1 MRNHLNKKLVIAYI
15 GINSFLA
22 NQFVKKYK
30 NKFKFKPI
38 NIDIRKKNKIH
49 KWLLRNPDINIFI
62 NFAAITSVN
71 ECAKNKRKSFD
82 INYKAVVNLMNL
94 INRSYFI
101 NFRYFLNLS
110 TSHVFKPSKFKL
122 RENSIKTPQN
132 YYGKTKLFLE
142 KFILKNNKNYF
153 FKIGIARIFNYYN
166 RNSKKSFFIN
176 DIIKTLT
183 NNNEKIYFKKISTF
197 RDFISIHNINTAL
210 YKMVQL
216 NLKGDFNI
224 CSGKKIYLPDIV
236 KYLNNKL
243 KNKTLIFKNIKSNSI
258 VGSNLKLKNKGW
270 IYNKKDFLNEL

>member
-1 MRNHLNKKLVIAYI
+1 MKNLLNKKLVVAYI
-15 GINSFLA
+15 GKNSFLA
-22 NQFVKKYK
+22 NQFIKKYK
-30 NKFKFKPI
+30 KKFIFKSI

-71 ECAKNKRKSFD
+71 KCAKNKRKSHD
-82 INYKAVVNLMNL
+82 VNYRAVVNLLNL
-94 INRSYFI
+94 INKSYLI
-101 NFRYFLNLS
+101 NFKYFLNLS

-122 RENSIKTPQN
+122 RENSIKVPQN

-142 KFILKNNKNYF
+142 KFILKNSKEYF
-153 FKIGIARIFNYYN
+153 FNIGIARIFNYYN

-176 DIIKTLT
+176 DIKKILSS
-183 NNNEKIYFKKISTF
+183 NNEKIYFKKISTF

-224 CSGKKIYLPDIV
+224 CSGKKIFLPDIV
-236 KYLNNKL
+236 KHLNNKM
-243 KNKTLIFKNIKSNSI
+243 KNKIIIFNNIKSNGI
-258 VGSNLKLKNKGW
+258 VGSNLKLRNKGW
-270 IYNKKDFLNEL
+270 IYKKEYLLNEL

>member
-1 MRNHLNKKLVIAYI
+1 MKNLLNKKLVVAYI
-15 GINSFLA
+15 GKNSFLA
-22 NQFVKKYK
+22 NQFIKKYK
-30 NKFKFKPI
+30 KKFIFKSI

-71 ECAKNKRKSFD
+71 KCAKNKRKSLD
-82 INYKAVVNLMNL
+82 VNYRAVVNLLNL
-94 INRSYFI
+94 INKSYLI
-101 NFRYFLNLS
+101 NFKYFLNLS

-122 RENSIKTPQN
+122 RENSIKVPQN

-142 KFILKNNKNYF
+142 KFILKNSKEYF
-153 FKIGIARIFNYYN
+153 FNIGIARIFNYYN

-176 DIIKTLT
+176 DIKKILSS
-183 NNNEKIYFKKISTF
+183 NNEKIYFKKISTF

-224 CSGKKIYLPDIV
+224 CSGKKIFLPDIV
-236 KYLNNKL
+236 KHLNNKM
-243 KNKTLIFKNIKSNSI
+243 KNKILIFNNIKSNGI

-270 IYNKKDFLNEL
+270 VYNKEYLLNEL

>member
-1 MRNHLNKKLVIAYI
+1 MKNLLNKKLVVAYI
-15 GINSFLA
+15 GKNSFLA

-30 NKFKFKPI
+30 KRFIFKSI

-71 ECAKNKRKSFD
+71 ECAKYKRKSYD
-82 INYKAVVNLMNL
+82 INYRAVVNLLNL
-94 INRSYFI
+94 INKSYLI
-101 NFRYFLNLS
+101 NFKYFLNLS

-122 RENSIKTPQN
+122 RENSVKGPQN

-142 KFILKNNKNYF
+142 KYILKNSKEYF
-153 FKIGIARIFNYYN
+153 FNIGIARIFNYYN
-166 RNSKKSFFIN
+166 RKSKKSFFIN
-176 DIIKTLT
+176 DIKKILS
-183 NNNEKIYFKKISTF
+183 NNNQKIYFKKISTF

-224 CSGKKIYLPDIV
+224 CSGKKIYLQDIV
-236 KYLNNKL
+236 KCLNNKM
-243 KNKTLIFKNIKSNSI
+243 KNKILIFNNIKSNGI

-270 IYNKKDFLNEL
+270 IYNKEDLLNEL

>member
-1 MRNHLNKKLVIAYI
+1 LRNLLDKKLVIAYI
-15 GINSFLA
+15 GKNSFLA

-30 NKFKFKPI
+30 NKFRFKPI
-38 NIDIRKKNKIH
+38 NIDIRNKNKIH

-94 INRSYFI
+94 INKSYFI

-122 RENSIKTPQN
+122 RENSIKRPQN
-132 YYGKTKLFLE
+132 YYGKTKLLLE

-176 DIIKTLT
+176 DIIKTLS

-243 KNKTLIFKNIKSNSI
+243 KNKTLIFKNIKSYGI
-258 VGSNLKLKNKGW
+258 VGSNHKLKNKGW

>member
-1 MRNHLNKKLVIAYI
+1 MKNLLNKKLVVAYI
-15 GINSFLA
+15 GKNSFLA
-22 NQFVKKYK
+22 NQFIKKYK
-30 NKFKFKPI
+30 KKFIFKSI

-71 ECAKNKRKSFD
+71 KCAKNKRKSLD
-82 INYKAVVNLMNL
+82 VNYRAVVNLLNL
-94 INRSYFI
+94 INKSYLI
-101 NFRYFLNLS
+101 NFKYFLNLS

-122 RENSIKTPQN
+122 RENSIKVPQN

-142 KFILKNNKNYF
+142 KFILKNSKEYF
-153 FKIGIARIFNYYN
+153 FNIGIARIFNYYN

-176 DIIKTLT
+176 DIKKILS

-224 CSGKKIYLPDIV
+224 CSGEKIYLPDIV
-236 KYLNNKL
+236 KHLNNKM
-243 KNKTLIFKNIKSNSI
+243 KNKIIIFNNIKSNGI
-258 VGSNLKLKNKGW
+258 VGSNLKLRNKGW
-270 IYNKKDFLNEL
+270 IYKKEYLLNEL